1 MNHPDRDLPAHLEPA
16 LALTPPSGS
25 TLRARPRSRLVRA
38 SYALAALAVAAFAF
52 HLAVNLALN
61 GYVRPRLERSFAA
74 RQPGAALRLGT
85 LRYDFWRD
93 RLRCESLHLARP
105 GHAPFSTGALSVAG
119 VHWTGLL
126 AETPD
131 HAKIL
136 QDARLDIAD
145 LAASPLTLAG
155 GEYHLRCARL
165 HISVPAA
172 EIALH
177 GLTLRPTV
185 DDEAFF
191 AADPYRRIRYHVA
204 IADVAAHGVDFGG
217 LLAGRAYRADS
228 LEIRAPQFES
238 YVNREKPRRPPAR
251 IPPMPHEML
260 AAVDVPLALGR
271 LTVTGGSLR
280 ILGRRFA
287 GAEPGVLTFTDF
299 GLTARGIAN
308 VPAGGEAIE
317 VQASTRLMDAALL
330 TVDLSLPVAPE
341 SLAYRYSG
349 KLAAMDLTRLN
360 GYLSGTGSF
369 EIKTGRAEGA
379 EFSVEVVDG
388 HARGLLKGVY
398 RDLHVTVLDRET
410 GADDG
415 VVTRVATVLA
425 NQIKVRHENTP
436 DTPGAMTD
444 GKIDYA
450 RTPEDTFLQFSWA
463 ALRTGISDLLTVM

>member
-1 MNHPDRDLPAHLEPA
+1 MRA
-16 LALTPPSGS
+16 L
-25 TLRARPRSRLVRA
+25 
-38 SYALAALAVAAFAF
+38 YAVAALAVAAFAF
-52 HLAVNLALN
+52 HLAANLFLN
-61 GYVRPRLERSFAA
+61 GYVRPRLEQSFAT
-74 RQPGAALRLGT
+74 RLPGAALRLGT
-85 LRYDFWRD
+85 LRYDIWRD
-93 RLRCESLHLARP
+93 RLRCASLHLALP
-105 GHAPFSTGALSVAG
+105 GRAPLTTGAVSLAG

-131 HAKIL
+131 AAQIL
-136 QDARLDIAD
+136 RDARLEIAD
-145 LAASPLTLAG
+145 LAASALPLAG
-155 GEYHLRCARL
+155 GEYHLRFARL

-185 DDEAFF
+185 SDEAFF

-204 IADVAAHGVDFGG
+204 IADVGARGVDFAAM
-217 LLAGRAYRADS
+217 LAGRAYRADS

-238 YVNREKPRRPPAR
+238 YVNREKPRRPSTR
-251 IPPMPHEML
+251 IPPMPHEAL

-271 LTVTGGSLR
+271 LTVTDGSLR
-280 ILGRRFA
+280 VMGRRFA
-287 GAEPGVLTFTDF
+287 GAEPGVLTFTAF

-308 VPAGGEAIE
+308 APAGGQTIE
-317 VQASTRLMDAALL
+317 VQASTRLMDAAPL
-330 TVDLSLPVAPE
+330 TVDLSLPVAPAA
-341 SLAYRYSG
+341 LAYRYSG
-349 KLAAMDLTRLN
+349 KLGAMDLTRLN
-360 GYLSGTGSF
+360 SYLSGTGSF
-369 EIKTGRAEGA
+369 EIKTGRTEGA

-388 HARGLLKGVY
+388 HARGVLKGVY

-436 DTPGAMTD
+436 DVPGAMTD

-450 RTPEDTFLQFSWA
+450 RTAEDTFLQFSWA
-463 ALRTGISDLLTVM
+463 ALRTGISDLLTVL